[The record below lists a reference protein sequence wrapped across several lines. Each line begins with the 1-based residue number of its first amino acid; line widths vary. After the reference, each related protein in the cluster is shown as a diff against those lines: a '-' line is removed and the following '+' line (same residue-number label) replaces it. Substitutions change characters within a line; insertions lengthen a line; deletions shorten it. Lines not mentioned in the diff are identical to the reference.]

1 MVSACR
7 TQAVRESF
15 TPMTQF
21 AMPACP
27 YELDP
32 GASQAAGHFDCRQ
45 CFANQR
51 FTGMGNALVW
61 FVSCSYARIESAGR
75 SQSCMVSK
83 VRIHTFGRSCPARV
97 CSPHGKPNLA
107 ALERTLFQRE
117 QQLRVRVYR

>member
-83 VRIHTFGRSCPARV
+83 VRILSVATITTSRWS
-97 CSPHGKPNLA
+97 
-107 ALERTLFQRE
+107 
-117 QQLRVRVYR
+117 